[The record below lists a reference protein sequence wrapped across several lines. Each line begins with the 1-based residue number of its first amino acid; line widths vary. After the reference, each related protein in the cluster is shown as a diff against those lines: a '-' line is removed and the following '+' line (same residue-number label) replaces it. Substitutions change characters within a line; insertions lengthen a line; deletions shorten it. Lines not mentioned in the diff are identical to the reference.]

1 MIRISSILR
10 GEDPGLFELFE
21 RAGTNIH
28 DAAGLLSEML
38 GNFPDSAHLAGES
51 VTGSTTAISS
61 PTSWSTG

>member
-10 GEDPGLFELFE
+10 GEDPSLFELFA

-38 GNFPDSAHLAGES
+38 SSFPDSTHLAGEIRDRR
-51 VTGSTTAISS
+51 A
-61 PTSWSTG
+61 